1 MFLVDDILNKV
12 LDYFF
17 NRVEAGRSQH
27 DSAIKSIRVSMRALA
42 SSLNEITLQL
52 ESGVHRLKRHKKD
65 DDLFFQEL
73 QKIVDADFLNNAC
86 NESGICKELRI
97 AQDELYNIS
106 PLNSS
111 ENIDDIATLANQIE
125 TFEASFVEAIR
136 EFLSK
141 AKGIDLTSTD
151 RENTTLNTDEV
162 VEAFEE
168 RLRSLSDIHS
178 NIENLLKK
186 LRESSY

>member
-1 MFLVDDILNKV
+1 MFLVDDILNKA

-17 NRVEAGRSQH
+17 KRVEAGRSQH

-52 ESGVHRLKRHKKD
+52 ESGVHGLNRHKND
-65 DDLFFQEL
+65 EDLFYTEL
-73 QKIVDADFLNNAC
+73 QKIVDAGFLHDAC
-86 NESGICKELRI
+86 NKSGICKELRI

-111 ENIDDIATLANQIE
+111 EDITFVRTLADQIE
-125 TFEASFVEAIR
+125 AYEASFVKAVR

-141 AKGIDLTSTD
+141 AKGIDLTSS
-151 RENTTLNTDEV
+151 EKGKVSLNTDEV
-162 VEAFEE
+162 IEAFEE
-168 RLRSLSDIHS
+168 RLNALSDIHS
-178 NIENLLKK
+178 K
-186 LRESSY
+186 Y